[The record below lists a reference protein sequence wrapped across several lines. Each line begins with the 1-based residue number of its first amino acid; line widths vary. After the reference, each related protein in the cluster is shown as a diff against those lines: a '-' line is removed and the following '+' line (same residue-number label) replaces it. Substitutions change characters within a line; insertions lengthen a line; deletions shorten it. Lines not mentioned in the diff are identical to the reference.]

1 MNLETN
7 PRGRYLVVTILENRL
22 GADRALSFKES
33 IIRLIDNGH
42 RAFVVDF
49 SQVTF
54 IDSSGLG
61 AILSIA
67 KRLGTTGDIL
77 IAGTSETVG
86 NMFKLTRMNRIFP
99 MFATLEEALSAPV
112 HVHD

>member
-1 MNLETN
+1 MNFET
-7 PRGRYLVVTILENRL
+7 RASGRYLVVTILEDRL

-33 IIRLIDNGH
+33 LTQLIDNGH

-67 KRLGTTGDIL
+67 KRLGTAGDFL
-77 IAGTSETVG
+77 IAGTCETVG
-86 NMFKLTRMNRIFP
+86 SMFKLTRMNRIFP
-99 MFATLEEALSAPV
+99 MFSTVEEALAAPRV
-112 HVHD
+112 CP